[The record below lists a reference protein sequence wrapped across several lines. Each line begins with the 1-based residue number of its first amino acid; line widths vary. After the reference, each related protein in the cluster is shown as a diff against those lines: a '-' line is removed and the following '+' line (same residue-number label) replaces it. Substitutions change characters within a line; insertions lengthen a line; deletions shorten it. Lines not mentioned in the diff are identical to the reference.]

1 MRLLY
6 QTYIYLSIQEII
18 VFLIDPLTANPTK
31 WSNTLK
37 AIRWLLQK
45 NCRVCLTILWGL
57 LLKGYDKI

>member
-6 QTYIYLSIQEII
+6 QTYIYLSIQEIN

-37 AIRWLLQK
+37 TIRWLLQK